1 MQLQMPHEKWAAVGR
16 PLWQPLGGRWAAVV
30 AAVGRPLGGRWAA
43 VVKHAVL
50 THGPI
55 SPAIFKC

>member
-1 MQLQMPHEKWAAVGR
+1 MFSYTLIHAITNAPRKM
-16 PLWQPLGGRWAAVV
+16 GGRWAAVV

>member
-30 AAVGRPLGGRWAA
+30 
-43 VVKHAVL
+43 KHAVL